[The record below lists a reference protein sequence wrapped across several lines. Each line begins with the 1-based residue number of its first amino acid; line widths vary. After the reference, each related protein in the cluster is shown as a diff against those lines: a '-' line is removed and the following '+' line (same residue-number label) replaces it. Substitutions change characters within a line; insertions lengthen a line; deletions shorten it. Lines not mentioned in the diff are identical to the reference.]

1 MIILLF
7 CLQSVEG
14 AQLFIELQEDRK
26 TLIDRFAVNITSRY
40 GPTSERQTYVGIFG
54 HAEVDLS
61 VAIECDFLS
70 GEFCNETSTTTPAA
84 ATAITPATSNDIQ
97 RTQARDL
104 TTPATSND
112 VQGTQATDLTTPKDE
127 GTKATKMKD
136 VTPRVTAEANLEGE
150 DSSGNPIV
158 IPVSVSAVCSLLI
171 VSALI
176 VVVVCVCS
184 RSNRKASHDIVA
196 QYDVRTGNTVLSTG
210 NHQSGNYN
218 NMASVSPCNNAMIT
232 RYDFFSCHLGV

>member
-1 MIILLF
+1 MTMILL

-26 TLIDRFAVNITSRY
+26 MLIDRFAVNITSRY
-40 GPTSERQTYVGIFG
+40 GPTSEWQTYVGIFG

-61 VAIECDFLS
+61 VAIECEFLS
-70 GEFCNETSTTTPAA
+70 GEFCNETTTTTPAV
-84 ATAITPATSNDIQ
+84 ATATTPATSSDIQ
-97 RTQARDL
+97 TPDL
-104 TTPATSND
+104 TTPATSN
-112 VQGTQATDLTTPKDE
+112 GTQATDLTTPKDE
-127 GTKATKMKD
+127 AD
-136 VTPRVTAEANLEGE
+136 VTPIVNE
-150 DSSGNPIV
+150 DSSII

-176 VVVVCVCS
+176 VVVVCLCF
-184 RSNRKASHDIVA
+184 RFNRKASHGIVA

-210 NHQSGNYN
+210 NQSGNYN
-218 NMASVSPCNNAMIT
+218 NMASVSPCNNVMIT